1 MCRRWR
7 KVDDAPDAV
16 ARREADLIEPASA
29 ERSSNRDGKRLQW
42 TAYSAPLRLQNSLLP
57 NPNAIERCGSLF
69 SPYRGQDGA
78 LIRGKCGARD
88 FRERNGGVGLNG
100 LDIHTHRSAFC
111 PGEENTIATMA
122 HVEL

>member
-57 NPNAIERCGSLF
+57 DPNAIERCGSLF
-69 SPYRGQDGA
+69 SRYRGQDRA
-78 LIRGKCGARD
+78 FIRGKCGARD
-88 FRERNGGVGLNG
+88 FCERNAAVRLNG
-100 LDIHTHRSAFC
+100 LDIDSHRSAFC
-111 PGEENTIATMA
+111 PSDQHAITT
-122 HVEL
+122 V